1 MSEASP
7 QALPK
12 VILYTKAGCHL
23 CDEARDILDE
33 IASEVEF
40 LLDEVDIRSDMALF
54 EAYRYRIPV
63 VVRDETILAEGRIEY
78 ETLASA
84 FGA

>member
-12 VILYTKAGCHL
+12 VIFYTKAGCHL

-33 IASEVEF
+33 IASVVEF

-54 EAYRYRIPV
+54 ETYRYRIPV

-84 FGA
+84 FGV